1 MATPETGRDALL
13 AEAVLF
19 IASSNQDS
27 NLYHATRFLAGD
39 PFIYLEVG
47 GVKTIILSDLE
58 LGRGR
63 KEARVDRVLSSAPY
77 EARLRAAGVV
87 PRLTDILDL
96 HLKEIGVQRLTV
108 PASFALAHA
117 ERLREK
123 GYRVAHRDDPFY
135 PQRMV
140 KSAEELE
147 FIAAAQS
154 VAEEA
159 MALAVDMISR
169 SPIEGAVLRFEDQPL
184 TAEKVRLALRRMLL
198 DKGYIASEIIIA
210 GGEQACDPHLRGT
223 GPLPAH
229 QPIVIDIFPRSLE
242 TRYWGDM
249 TRTVVR
255 GRASPEVKKLFR
267 DVAAAKRLAISLL
280 GEGAEGMD
288 IHQAV
293 FDLLKSRGNETGEI
307 DGKTQG
313 FIHGTGHGVGLD
325 IHEPPRLSKVK
336 TTLKA
341 GNVVTVEPG
350 LYYPGVGAVRLEDL
364 LVVEDRG
371 ARNLNRFPE
380 QLEV

>member
-1 MATPETGRDALL
+1 MAPEVNGH
-13 AEAVLF
+13 AETVLF

-39 PFIYLEVG
+39 PFIYLESS
-47 GVKTIILSDLE
+47 GVKTLILSELE

-63 KEARVDRVLSSAPY
+63 KEARVDRVISSAPY

-96 HLKEIGVQRLTV
+96 HLKEIGIERLTV

-123 GYRVAHRDDPFY
+123 GYRVEHRDDPFY

-140 KSAEELE
+140 KSAEELQ
-147 FIAAAQS
+147 FIAAAQA

-159 MALAVDMISR
+159 MALAVDMIARSR
-169 SPIEGAVLRFEDQPL
+169 IEGPLLDLEGQPL
-184 TAEKVRLALRRMLL
+184 TAENVRLALRRMLL

-255 GRASPEVKKLFR
+255 GRASPEVKKLFQ

-280 GEGAEGMD
+280 GDGAEGMD

-293 FDLLKSRGNETGEI
+293 VDLFKSRGNETGEVG
-307 DGKTQG
+307 GKTQG

-325 IHEPPRLSKVK
+325 IHEPPRISKTK

-380 QLEV
+380 HLEV